1 MKRFNKNGSHVGVI
15 ISFVMFITFLIFLYL
30 IITPT
35 INKQK
40 DKSSVLNNLEKRL
53 IENLSS
59 DLTFLSLK
67 VIADSGGAQ
76 CVNLV
81 NFSIDSEMDFNLVIK
96 DQDGMT
102 RTAHKKDPELQIGG
116 NGLNFLKVYNS
127 EEFNELDDEINQNCE
142 VLIKD
147 EGNYSFG
154 LMRTQKYVFEKKI
167 FSLLNT
173 YKNDYENLKEEF
185 SIPRGSEFAFSF
197 KLNNES
203 TIGRNEL
210 NLSTSIYE
218 KRILTAYVDNNTN
231 IVPGY
236 LNIKVW

>member
-1 MKRFNKNGSHVGVI
+1 
-15 ISFVMFITFLIFLYL
+15 
-30 IITPT
+30 
-35 INKQK
+35 
-40 DKSSVLNNLEKRL
+40 
-53 IENLSS
+53 
-59 DLTFLSLK
+59 
-67 VIADSGGAQ
+67 
-76 CVNLV
+76 
-81 NFSIDSEMDFNLVIK
+81 
-96 DQDGMT
+96 
-102 RTAHKKDPELQIGG
+102 
-116 NGLNFLKVYNS
+116 
-127 EEFNELDDEINQNCE
+127 
-142 VLIKD
+142 
-147 EGNYSFG
+147 
-154 LMRTQKYVFEKKI
+154 MRTQKYVFEKKI